1 MVDLCPEGAPR
12 FPSWC
17 GAQEEVSARV
27 DDHYGEGTLQ
37 WEIAEVRTT
46 AITILALESLGLEF
60 YAVCKSLMLKNL
72 TTKMLESD
80 PHPAE
85 LLNDFLLDAR
95 VALLAKCIVQE
106 LDTNFTFP
114 EDEDTE

>member
-1 MVDLCPEGAPR
+1 M
-12 FPSWC
+12 
-17 GAQEEVSARV
+17 
-27 DDHYGEGTLQ
+27 
-37 WEIAEVRTT
+37 
-46 AITILALESLGLEF
+46 
-60 YAVCKSLMLKNL
+60 CKSLMLKNL